1 MVTDFF
7 GIIRIELYNMS
18 LFTKLPWLRESERTF
33 LVFVP
38 DNTPIPGLQMN
49 LLESYSSF
57 VIPHKNKHKISKS
70 NKQNAIIIR
79 YTKLCNM

>member
-1 MVTDFF
+1 MIPCKPQSNKTILQQKTNNDSIHPEIV
-7 GIIRIELYNMS
+7 
-18 LFTKLPWLRESERTF
+18 
-33 LVFVP
+33 VP

-70 NKQNAIIIR
+70 NKQNAIIIH
-79 YTKLCNM
+79 YTKLRNM